1 MIVLSES
8 FESVKSWLL
17 NSNLVIHEKNDENCG
32 GLYSFFDEDKKE
44 YGFIYPEIT
53 GYFLST
59 LRFLNSIEKN
69 DIYIDYGQKS
79 ADWLLS
85 IYDKHG
91 AIIQGIYNQQP
102 KRLSYSFDTAICAK
116 GLLDYYAISN
126 NKKFFEFGK
135 KLIDEIINEA
145 IQSDGSILPYRNLLT
160 NRFEEKKDVWY
171 MQYGCLHIKT
181 VIPIL
186 QLYSITKDNK
196 LLEKANLI
204 CNSISKFQNSDGSIS
219 LHNKGGA
226 INLHTLCYTLEGLL
240 YAFFITK
247 NDQYLHSSILAID
260 WAINHIAVDGSI
272 ELWFE
277 SKHRS
282 KAAYPMAQLIRL
294 MILVEKISKSNYKS
308 SYQKLLR
315 SLLNFQA
322 KSSHP
327 NSNGGFYEENYKTLI
342 GWKRRKRINSW
353 TSMFALQA
361 IFWHENQHISF
372 DNSIKYLF

>member
-8 FESVKSWLL
+8 FESVKAWLL

-79 ADWLLS
+79 AEWLYS

-102 KRLSYSFDTAICAK
+102 KKLSYSFDTAICAK
-116 GLLDYYAISN
+116 GLLDYYALSD

-135 KLIDEIINEA
+135 KLVDEIVNET
-145 IQSDGSILPYRNLLT
+145 IQPDGSVLPYRNLI
-160 NRFEEKKDVWY
+160 NNQFEEDKNIWY
-171 MQYGCLHIKT
+171 MQYGCLHIKS

-186 QLYSITKDNK
+186 QLYSITQDNK
-196 LLEKANLI
+196 LLEKANLL
-204 CNSISKFQNSDGSIS
+204 CDSVSKFQNSDGSIS
-219 LHNKGGA
+219 LHNKGGS
-226 INLHTLCYTLEGLL
+226 INLHTLCYAIEGLL

-247 NDQYLHSSILAID
+247 NHQYLQNSIA
-260 WAINHIAVDGSI
+260 AINWVIEHIADDGSI

-277 SKHRS
+277 SKYRS
-282 KAAYPMAQLIRL
+282 KAAYPIAQLIRI
-294 MILVEKISKSNYKS
+294 MILVEKISKNKYKS
-308 SYQKLLR
+308 HYQKLVKYLI
-315 SLLNFQA
+315 NFQA
-322 KSSHP
+322 KNNIS
-327 NSNGGFYEENYKTLI
+327 NSNGGFYEENYKTMF
-342 GWKRRKRINSW
+342 GWKRRNRINSW

-361 IFWHENQHISF
+361 IFWHENEHISF
-372 DNSIKYLF
+372 DDSIKYLF

>member
-8 FESVKSWLL
+8 FESVKAWLL

-79 ADWLLS
+79 AEWLYS

-171 MQYGCLHIKT
+171 MQHG
-181 VIPIL
+181 
-186 QLYSITKDNK
+186 
-196 LLEKANLI
+196 
-204 CNSISKFQNSDGSIS
+204 
-219 LHNKGGA
+219 
-226 INLHTLCYTLEGLL
+226 
-240 YAFFITK
+240 
-247 NDQYLHSSILAID
+247 
-260 WAINHIAVDGSI
+260 
-272 ELWFE
+272 
-277 SKHRS
+277 
-282 KAAYPMAQLIRL
+282 
-294 MILVEKISKSNYKS
+294 
-308 SYQKLLR
+308 
-315 SLLNFQA
+315 
-322 KSSHP
+322 
-327 NSNGGFYEENYKTLI
+327 
-342 GWKRRKRINSW
+342 
-353 TSMFALQA
+353 
-361 IFWHENQHISF
+361 
-372 DNSIKYLF
+372 